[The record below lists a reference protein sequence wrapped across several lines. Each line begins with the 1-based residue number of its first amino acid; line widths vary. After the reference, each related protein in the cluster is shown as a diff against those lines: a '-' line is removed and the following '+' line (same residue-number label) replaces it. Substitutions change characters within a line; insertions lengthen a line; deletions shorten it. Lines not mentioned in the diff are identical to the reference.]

1 MKSIKY
7 GIKLLHRAFM
17 NVSYLD
23 DMIPSMKQQIN
34 NRVESLLVK
43 FRMEECT
50 FHSQEKGTTEEI
62 VEDTPLV
69 ISLTTHGKRIETVFH
84 TIESIFQQTL
94 KANRVILWLGDKEF
108 SCVEE
113 LPLSLRIQMER
124 GLDIRFVK
132 DVRSYTKLI
141 PALKEFPNA
150 NIVTIDD
157 DFMYPRNLLERL
169 WNGHKSYP
177 NAIISVVSREMQL
190 VDGHSFMPFNTF
202 SSKDRIEDYVSP
214 MNLLEGFAGVL
225 YPPGVFDDEVLN
237 EQKFLQL
244 APHADDIWFTA
255 MAIKAKTPIV
265 QIKRNFGVYH
275 EMYQDDDVQDIA
287 LANTNVSENKNDVQ
301 LKAVFDEYNLYSL
314 LNES

>member
-1 MKSIKY
+1 
-7 GIKLLHRAFM
+7 M

-157 DFMYPRNLLERL
+157 DFMYPRNLLE
-169 WNGHKSYP
+169 
-177 NAIISVVSREMQL
+177 
-190 VDGHSFMPFNTF
+190 
-202 SSKDRIEDYVSP
+202 
-214 MNLLEGFAGVL
+214 GFAGVL